1 MLRSSGV
8 PGTEQVST
16 EPDQTLPQHNLPVE
30 NSHAYANMS
39 ETKLEEMRKSLET
52 HLEILRN
59 RLHFLET
66 RKPESAGEPEN
77 KGKSVADAAE

>member
-30 NSHAYANMS
+30 NSNAYANMS

-52 HLEILRN
+52 HLEVWYLTNVISYMKLQN
-59 RLHFLET
+59 RLLYLVT
-66 RKPESAGEPEN
+66 VN
-77 KGKSVADAAE
+77 VVV

>member
-1 MLRSSGV
+1 
-8 PGTEQVST
+8 VST

-52 HLEILRN
+52 HLEVWYLTNVISYMKLQN
-59 RLHFLET
+59 RLLYLVT
-66 RKPESAGEPEN
+66 VN
-77 KGKSVADAAE
+77 VVV

>member
-1 MLRSSGV
+1 MLRSPGI

-16 EPDQTLPQHNLPVE
+16 EPQRTHPSSISSSPLPQHSLPGE

-52 HLEILRN
+52 HLEVCG
-59 RLHFLET
+59 
-66 RKPESAGEPEN
+66 P
-77 KGKSVADAAE
+77 